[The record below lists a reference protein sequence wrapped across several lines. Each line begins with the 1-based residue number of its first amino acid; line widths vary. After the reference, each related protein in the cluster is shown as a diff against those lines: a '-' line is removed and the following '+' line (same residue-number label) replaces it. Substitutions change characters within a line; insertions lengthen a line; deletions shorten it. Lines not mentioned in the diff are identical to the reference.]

1 MKRKQLLLRTSIV
14 LVLSGLVSVLIFPEF
29 TAWACG
35 VSGEGD
41 CRVEA
46 SGCGGGCGLSR
57 FDSSEPERSRKRRFI
72 GRSRRLASH
81 GMQSRGLLDAGRLG
95 RSLKALS
102 LLRGETGG

>member
-35 VSGEGD
+35 VTGHGE

-46 SGCGGGCGLSR
+46 SVCGV
-57 FDSSEPERSRKRRFI
+57 
-72 GRSRRLASH
+72 
-81 GMQSRGLLDAGRLG
+81 
-95 RSLKALS
+95 
-102 LLRGETGG
+102 RGEEP

>member
-35 VSGEGD
+35 VTGHGE

-46 SGCGGGCGLSR
+46 SVCGARGEAPRSGCGKVG
-57 FDSSEPERSRKRRFI
+57 
-72 GRSRRLASH
+72 RRL
-81 GMQSRGLLDAGRLG
+81 RRW
-95 RSLKALS
+95 
-102 LLRGETGG
+102 LRPFSV

>member
-14 LVLSGLVSVLIFPEF
+14 LVLTGLVSVLIFPEF

-35 VSGEGD
+35 VTGHGE

-46 SGCGGGCGLSR
+46 SVCGLSR
-57 FDSSEPERSRKRRFI
+57 FDSSEPERGRKRRFI

-81 GMQSRGLLDAGRLG
+81 GTQRRGLLDAGRLG